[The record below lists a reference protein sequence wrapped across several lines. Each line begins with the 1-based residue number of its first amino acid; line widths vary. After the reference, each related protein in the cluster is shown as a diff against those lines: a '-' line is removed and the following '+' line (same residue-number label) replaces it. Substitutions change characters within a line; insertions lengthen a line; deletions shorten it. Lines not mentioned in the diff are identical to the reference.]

1 MHKDFIKKYKES
13 IFSIPK
19 NDFTAFK
26 KKALE
31 LFHFQSK
38 YNPIYKEY
46 IEKLNV
52 NPAEI
57 KSIYEIPFL
66 PIRFFKSHNVQVEG
80 VKTNQIFTSSG
91 TGNQNERSKHAIS
104 DLHFYEISSQF
115 IFEEIYAAYGKLNDF
130 QIFALLPSYLERDG
144 SSLIYMVDYFLKNAQ
159 PNSNY
164 FLYDY
169 EKLKTELEKAVITN
183 PTKPVLLLGVT
194 FALLD
199 FADFL
204 NENYP
209 NYQLPKTKQF
219 DDLEKK
225 NVKNE
230 IIVMETGG
238 MKGRKKE
245 MVREEVHQI
254 LKTAFR
260 VSAIDSEYGMTELLS
275 QGYAIKNTEKNNIDK
290 NGKSNQELNTEIW
303 FQTPSYLKIIIR
315 DTNDPFDLKNFEN
328 NESNINLSEIQSGA
342 INVIDLANV
351 ESCGFIETQDLGKI
365 NQKGEFQVLGRF
377 DYSDVRGCNLLVL

>member
-1 MHKDFIKKYKES
+1 MHENFIKKYKES

-19 NDFTAFK
+19 NDFEAFEN
-26 KKALE
+26 KALE
-31 LFHFQSK
+31 LFYFQSE
-38 YNPIYKEY
+38 YNPVYKQY
-46 IEKLNV
+46 IEKLNI
-52 NPAEI
+52 NPSEI
-57 KSIYEIPFL
+57 NSIYKIPFL
-66 PIRFFKSHNVQVEG
+66 PIRFFKSHTVQIEG

-91 TGNQNERSKHAIS
+91 TTDLTQRSKHAIS
-104 DLHFYEISSQF
+104 DLHFYEKSSQF
-115 IFEEIYAAYGKLNDF
+115 IFEELYKEYGQLSDF

-169 EKLKTELEKAVITN
+169 EKLKNELEKASITN
-183 PTKPVLLLGVT
+183 PTKPILLLGVT

-204 NENYP
+204 KEKYP
-209 NYQLPKTKQF
+209 NYCLPKTKRF
-219 DDLEKK
+219 ESLEPTLTK
-225 NVKNE
+225 KNE

-245 MVREEVHQI
+245 MVREEVHHI
-254 LKTAFR
+254 LKTAFG

-275 QGYAIKNTEKNNIDK
+275 QGYAIKNLEKNNLDD
-290 NGKSNQELNTEIW
+290 NEIW

-315 DTNDPFDLKNFEN
+315 DTNDPFELKNIEN
-328 NESNINLSEIQSGA
+328 ESEIQSGA

-351 ESCGFIETQDLGKI
+351 ESCAFIETQDLGKI
-365 NQKGEFQVLGRF
+365 NAKGEFQVLGRF
-377 DYSDVRGCNLLVL
+377 DYSDVRGCNLLIL

>member
-1 MHKDFIKKYKES
+1 MDENFIKKYKES

-19 NDFTAFK
+19 NDFEAFEN
-26 KKALE
+26 KALE
-31 LFHFQSK
+31 LFYFQSE
-38 YNPIYKEY
+38 YNPVYKQY
-46 IEKLNV
+46 IEKLNI
-52 NPAEI
+52 NKSDI
-57 KSIYEIPFL
+57 NSIYKIPFL
-66 PIRFFKSHNVQVEG
+66 PIRFFKSHTVQIEG

-91 TGNQNERSKHAIS
+91 TTDLTQRSKHALS
-104 DLHFYEISSQF
+104 DLHFYEKSSQF
-115 IFEEIYAAYGKLNDF
+115 IFEELYKEYGQLSDF

-169 EKLKTELEKAVITN
+169 EKLKNELEKATITN
-183 PTKPVLLLGVT
+183 PTKPILLLGVT

-204 NENYP
+204 KEKYP
-209 NYQLPKTKQF
+209 NYRLPKTKQF
-219 DDLEKK
+219 ESLETTLTK
-225 NVKNE
+225 KNE

-245 MVREEVHQI
+245 MVREEVHHI
-254 LKTAFR
+254 LKTAFG

-275 QGYAIKNTEKNNIDK
+275 QGYAIKNLEKNNLD
-290 NGKSNQELNTEIW
+290 NNEIW

-315 DTNDPFDLKNFEN
+315 DTNDPFELKNIEN
-328 NESNINLSEIQSGA
+328 ESEIQSGA
-342 INVIDLANV
+342 VNVIDLANV
-351 ESCGFIETQDLGKI
+351 ESCAFIETQDLGKI
-365 NQKGEFQVLGRF
+365 NSKGEFQVLGRF
-377 DYSDVRGCNLLVL
+377 DYSDVRGCNLLIL

>member
-1 MHKDFIKKYKES
+1 MHENFIKKYKES

-19 NDFTAFK
+19 NDFKAFE

-31 LFHFQSK
+31 LFYFQSK
-38 YNPIYKEY
+38 YNPVYKKY
-46 IEKLNV
+46 IEKLNI
-52 NPAEI
+52 NPSEI
-57 KSIYEIPFL
+57 NSIYKIPFL
-66 PIRFFKSHNVQVEG
+66 PIRFFKSHNVQIEG
-80 VKTNQIFTSSG
+80 VKTTQIFTSSG
-91 TGNQNERSKHAIS
+91 TTNMTQRSKHAIS
-104 DLHFYEISSQF
+104 DLHFYEKSSQF
-115 IFEEIYAAYGKLNDF
+115 IFEELYQEYGKLSDF

-169 EKLKTELEKAVITN
+169 DKLKDELEKAVITN
-183 PTKPVLLLGVT
+183 PTKPILLLGVT

-204 NENYP
+204 KENYP
-209 NYQLPKTKQF
+209 NYELPKTKQF
-219 DDLEKK
+219 DDLAGKS
-225 NVKNE
+225 NLKNE

-254 LKTAFR
+254 LKNTFG

-275 QGYAIKNTEKNNIDK
+275 QGYAIKN
-290 NGKSNQELNTEIW
+290 
-303 FQTPSYLKIIIR
+303 
-315 DTNDPFDLKNFEN
+315 
-328 NESNINLSEIQSGA
+328 
-342 INVIDLANV
+342 
-351 ESCGFIETQDLGKI
+351 
-365 NQKGEFQVLGRF
+365 
-377 DYSDVRGCNLLVL
+377 

>member
-1 MHKDFIKKYKES
+1 MQENFIKKYKES

-19 NDFTAFK
+19 NDFEAFE

-31 LFHFQSK
+31 LFYFQSK
-38 YNPIYKEY
+38 YNPVYKEY
-46 IEKLNV
+46 LEKLN
-52 NPAEI
+52 I
-57 KSIYEIPFL
+57 DSSKIDLITSIYDIPFL
-66 PIRFFKSHNVQVEG
+66 PIRFFKSQNIQIEG

-91 TGNQNERSKHAIS
+91 TSDQTNRSKHAIS
-104 DLHFYEISSQF
+104 DLNFYEKSSQF
-115 IFEEIYAAYGKLNDF
+115 IFEELYKEYGNLNDF

-144 SSLIYMVDYFLKNAQ
+144 SSLIYMVDYFLQHAQ

-169 EKLKTELEKAVITN
+169 EKLKNELEKASITN
-183 PTKPVLLLGVT
+183 PTKPILLLGVT

-204 NENYP
+204 KEKYP
-209 NYQLPKTKQF
+209 NYSLPKTQQF
-219 DDLEKK
+219 ENLGEKR
-225 NVKNE
+225 NIKNE

-245 MVREEVHQI
+245 MVRQEVHSI
-254 LKTAFR
+254 LKDAFG

-275 QGYAIKNTEKNNIDK
+275 QGYALKNTEQNNLDK
-290 NGKSNQELNTEIW
+290 NENTEIW

-315 DTNDPFDLKNFEN
+315 DTNDPFDLKNTEELDN
-328 NESNINLSEIQSGA
+328 GNKSEIQSGA
-342 INVIDLANV
+342 INVIDLANI
-351 ESCGFIETQDLGKI
+351 ESCAFIETQDLGKI
-365 NQKGEFQVLGRF
+365 NAKGEFQVLGRF
-377 DYSDVRGCNLLVL
+377 DYSDVRGCNLLVI

>member
-1 MHKDFIKKYKES
+1 MHENFIKNYKES

-19 NDFTAFK
+19 SNSKAFEQ
-26 KKALE
+26 KALE
-31 LFHFQSK
+31 LFRFQSK
-38 YNPIYKEY
+38 YNSVYKKY
-46 IEKLNV
+46 IEKLNIDV
-52 NPAEI
+52 LEVD
-57 KSIYEIPFL
+57 SIYKIPFL
-66 PIRFFKSHNVQVEG
+66 PIRFFKSHTIQVED
-80 VKTNQIFTSSG
+80 VKTNQVFTSSG
-91 TGNQNERSKHAIS
+91 TTDITQRSRHAIS
-104 DLHFYEISSQF
+104 DLGFYEKSSQF
-115 IFEEIYAAYGKLNDF
+115 IFEELYKEYGKLSDF

-169 EKLKTELEKAVITN
+169 EKLKNELEKATSKN
-183 PTKPVLLLGVT
+183 PKQPILLLGVT

-204 NENYP
+204 KENYP
-209 NYQLPKTKQF
+209 NYSLPKTKQF
-219 DDLEKK
+219 EGK
-225 NVKNE
+225 NSVRNE

-254 LKTAFR
+254 LKTAFG

-275 QGYAIKNTEKNNIDK
+275 QGYAIKNTEKSNLDVDK
-290 NGKSNQELNTEIW
+290 NEIW
-303 FQTPSYLKIIIR
+303 FQTPSYLKIIVR
-315 DTNDPFDLKNFEN
+315 DTNDPFDLKNIEGN
-328 NESNINLSEIQSGA
+328 TIQSGA

-351 ESCGFIETQDLGKI
+351 ESCAFIETQDLGKI
-365 NQKGEFQVLGRF
+365 NSKEEFQVLGRF

>member
-1 MHKDFIKKYKES
+1 MHENFIKKYKES

-19 NDFTAFK
+19 NDFKAFE

-31 LFHFQSK
+31 LFYFQSK
-38 YNPIYKEY
+38 YNPVYKKY
-46 IEKLNV
+46 IEKLNI
-52 NPAEI
+52 NPSEI
-57 KSIYEIPFL
+57 NSIYKIPFL
-66 PIRFFKSHNVQVEG
+66 PIRFFKSHNVQIEG
-80 VKTNQIFTSSG
+80 VKTTQIFTSSG
-91 TGNQNERSKHAIS
+91 TTNMTQRSKHAIS
-104 DLHFYEISSQF
+104 DLHFYEKSSQF
-115 IFEEIYAAYGKLNDF
+115 IFEELYQEYGKLSDF

-144 SSLIYMVDYFLKNAQ
+144 SSLIYMVYYFLKNAQ

-169 EKLKTELEKAVITN
+169 EKLKDELEKAVITN
-183 PTKPVLLLGVT
+183 PTKPILLLGVT

-204 NENYP
+204 KENYP
-209 NYQLPKTKQF
+209 NYELPKTKQF
-219 DDLEKK
+219 DDLAGKS
-225 NVKNE
+225 NLKNE

-254 LKTAFR
+254 LKNTFG

-275 QGYAIKNTEKNNIDK
+275 QGYAIKNLEKNNLEK
-290 NGKSNQELNTEIW
+290 NEIW

-315 DTNDPFDLKNFEN
+315 DTNDPFDLKNLEN
-328 NESNINLSEIQSGA
+328 KSDNFDIQSGA

-351 ESCGFIETQDLGKI
+351 ESCAFIETQDLGKI
-365 NQKGEFQVLGRF
+365 NAKGEFQVLGRF

>member
-1 MHKDFIKKYKES
+1 MHENFIKKYKES
-13 IFSIPK
+13 IFSISK
-19 NDFTAFK
+19 NDFKSFE

-31 LFHFQSK
+31 LFYFQSK
-38 YNPIYKEY
+38 YNPVYKEY
-46 IEKLNV
+46 IEKLNI
-52 NPAEI
+52 NPLEI
-57 KSIYEIPFL
+57 NSIYKIPFL
-66 PIRFFKSHNVQVEG
+66 PIRFFKSHTIQVEG

-91 TGNQNERSKHAIS
+91 TTDLAQRSKHAIS
-104 DLHFYEISSQF
+104 DLHFYEKSSQF
-115 IFEEIYAAYGKLNDF
+115 IFEEIYKEYGKLSDF

-159 PNSNY
+159 SNSDY

-169 EKLKTELEKAVITN
+169 EKLKTELEKSVITN
-183 PTKPVLLLGVT
+183 PTKPILLLGVT

-204 NENYP
+204 KENYP
-209 NYQLPKTKQF
+209 NYSLPTTKQF
-219 DDLEKK
+219 EDLGRKS
-225 NVKNE
+225 NLKNE

-254 LKTAFR
+254 LKDAFG
-260 VSAIDSEYGMTELLS
+260 VSFIDSEYGMTELLS
-275 QGYAIKNTEKNNIDK
+275 QGYAIKKTEENYLDK
-290 NGKSNQELNTEIW
+290 NDEEINTEIW

-315 DTNDPFDLKNFEN
+315 DTNDPFDLKNVELNVNKRIDN
-328 NESNINLSEIQSGA
+328 NTIQSGA

-351 ESCGFIETQDLGKI
+351 ESCAFIETQDLGKI

-377 DYSDVRGCNLLVL
+377 DYSDVRGCNLLIL

>member
-1 MHKDFIKKYKES
+1 MHENFIKKYKES

-19 NDFTAFK
+19 NDFKAFE

-31 LFHFQSK
+31 LFYFQSK
-38 YNPIYKEY
+38 YNPVYKKY
-46 IEKLNV
+46 IEKLNI
-52 NPAEI
+52 NPSEI
-57 KSIYEIPFL
+57 NSIYKIPFL
-66 PIRFFKSHNVQVEG
+66 PIRFFKSHNVQIEG
-80 VKTNQIFTSSG
+80 VKTTQIFTSSG
-91 TGNQNERSKHAIS
+91 TTNMTQRSKHAIS
-104 DLHFYEISSQF
+104 DLHFYEKSSQF
-115 IFEEIYAAYGKLNDF
+115 IFEELYQEYGKLSDF

-169 EKLKTELEKAVITN
+169 EKLKDELEKAVITN
-183 PTKPVLLLGVT
+183 PTKPILLLGVT

-204 NENYP
+204 KENYP
-209 NYQLPKTKQF
+209 NYELPKTKQF
-219 DDLEKK
+219 DDLAGKSK
-225 NVKNE
+225 LKNE

-254 LKTAFR
+254 LKNTFG

-275 QGYAIKNTEKNNIDK
+275 QGYAIKNLEKNNLEK
-290 NGKSNQELNTEIW
+290 NEIW

-315 DTNDPFDLKNFEN
+315 DTNDPFDLKNLEN
-328 NESNINLSEIQSGA
+328 KSDNFDIQSGA

-351 ESCGFIETQDLGKI
+351 ESCAFIETQDLGKI
-365 NQKGEFQVLGRF
+365 NAKGEFQVLGRF

>member
-1 MHKDFIKKYKES
+1 MHQNFIANYKES
-13 IFSIPK
+13 ISSLPK
-19 NDFTAFK
+19 NDFKVFE

-31 LFHFQSK
+31 LFYFQSK
-38 YNPIYKEY
+38 YNPVYNEY
-46 IEKLNV
+46 IEKLNI
-52 NPAEI
+52 NSLEI
-57 KSIYEIPFL
+57 SSIYDIPFL
-66 PIRFFKSHNVQVEG
+66 PIRFFKSHNVQIEG
-80 VKTNQIFTSSG
+80 VKTSQIFTSSG
-91 TGNQNERSKHAIS
+91 TTDQTQRSKHAIS
-104 DLHFYEISSQF
+104 DLHFYEKSSQF
-115 IFEEIYAAYGKLNDF
+115 IFEEIYKEYGKLSDF

-159 PNSNY
+159 ANSNY

-169 EKLKTELEKAVITN
+169 EKLKNELEKATLIN
-183 PTKPVLLLGVT
+183 PTKPILLLGVT

-209 NYQLPKTKQF
+209 NYSLPKTKQF
-219 DDLEKK
+219 EK
-225 NVKNE
+225 NTIKNE

-245 MVREEVHQI
+245 MVREEVHQV
-254 LKTAFR
+254 LKNAFG

-275 QGYAIKNTEKNNIDK
+275 QGYALKNIE
-290 NGKSNQELNTEIW
+290 EENTEIW
-303 FQTPSYLKIIIR
+303 FQTPSYLKVIIR
-315 DTNDPFDLKNFEN
+315 DTNDPFDLKNIEYLDN
-328 NESNINLSEIQSGA
+328 NKNNSEIQSGA

-351 ESCGFIETQDLGKI
+351 ESCAFIETQDLGKI

>member
-1 MHKDFIKKYKES
+1 MHENFIKKYKES

-19 NDFTAFK
+19 NDFEAFEN
-26 KKALE
+26 KALE
-31 LFHFQSK
+31 LFYFQSE
-38 YNPIYKEY
+38 YNPVYKQY
-46 IEKLNV
+46 IEKLNI
-52 NPAEI
+52 NPSEI
-57 KSIYEIPFL
+57 NSIYKIPFL
-66 PIRFFKSHNVQVEG
+66 PIRFFKSHTVQIEG

-91 TGNQNERSKHAIS
+91 ITDLTQRSKHAIS
-104 DLHFYEISSQF
+104 DLHFYEKSSQF
-115 IFEEIYAAYGKLNDF
+115 IFEELYKEYGQLSDF

-169 EKLKTELEKAVITN
+169 EKLKNELEKATITN
-183 PTKPVLLLGVT
+183 PTKPILLLGVT

-204 NENYP
+204 KEKYP
-209 NYQLPKTKQF
+209 NYCLPKTKRF
-219 DDLEKK
+219 ESLEPTLTK
-225 NVKNE
+225 KNE

-245 MVREEVHQI
+245 MVREEVHHI
-254 LKTAFR
+254 LKTAFG

-275 QGYAIKNTEKNNIDK
+275 QGYAIKNLEKNNLDD
-290 NGKSNQELNTEIW
+290 NEIW

-315 DTNDPFDLKNFEN
+315 DTNDPFELKNIEN
-328 NESNINLSEIQSGA
+328 ESEIQSGA

-351 ESCGFIETQDLGKI
+351 ESCAFIETQDLGKI
-365 NQKGEFQVLGRF
+365 NAKGEFQVLGRF
-377 DYSDVRGCNLLVL
+377 DYSDVRGCNLLIL

>member
-1 MHKDFIKKYKES
+1 MHENFIKKYKDS

-19 NDFTAFK
+19 NDFKSFE

-31 LFHFQSK
+31 LFYFQSK
-38 YNPIYKEY
+38 HNPVYKEY
-46 IEKLNV
+46 IEKLNI
-52 NPAEI
+52 NPLEI
-57 KSIYEIPFL
+57 NSIYKIPFL
-66 PIRFFKSHNVQVEG
+66 PIRFFKSHVIQIEG

-91 TGNQNERSKHAIS
+91 TTDQTQRSKHAIS
-104 DLHFYEISSQF
+104 DLHFYEKSSQF
-115 IFEEIYAAYGKLNDF
+115 IFEELYQEYGNLSDF

-144 SSLIYMVDYFLKNAQ
+144 SSLIYMVDYFLKNAET
-159 PNSNY
+159 NSNY

-169 EKLKTELEKAVITN
+169 EKLKNELEKAVLTN
-183 PTKPVLLLGVT
+183 PTKPILLLGVT

-204 NENYP
+204 KENYP
-209 NYQLPKTKQF
+209 NYSLPKTKQF
-219 DDLEKK
+219 ENNNL
-225 NVKNE
+225 KNE

-254 LKTAFR
+254 LKDAFG
-260 VSAIDSEYGMTELLS
+260 VSSIDSEYGMTELLS
-275 QGYAIKNTEKNNIDK
+275 QGYAIKNTEENYLDK
-290 NGKSNQELNTEIW
+290 NEIW

-315 DTNDPFDLKNFEN
+315 DTNDPFDLKNT
-328 NESNINLSEIQSGA
+328 ESLNKSEIQSGA

-351 ESCGFIETQDLGKI
+351 ESCAFIETQDLGKI

>member
-1 MHKDFIKKYKES
+1 MHQNFIANYKES
-13 IFSIPK
+13 IFSLPK
-19 NDFTAFK
+19 NDFKGFE

-31 LFHFQSK
+31 LFYFQSK
-38 YNPIYKEY
+38 YNPVYKEY
-46 IEKLNV
+46 IEKLNI
-52 NPAEI
+52 NPVEI
-57 KSIYEIPFL
+57 NSIYDIPFL
-66 PIRFFKSHNVQVEG
+66 PIRFFKSHNVQIEG
-80 VKTNQIFTSSG
+80 IKTNQIFTSSG
-91 TGNQNERSKHAIS
+91 TTDQTQRSKHAIS
-104 DLHFYEISSQF
+104 DLNFYEKSSQF
-115 IFEEIYAAYGKLNDF
+115 IFEEIYKEYGKLSDF

-144 SSLIYMVDYFLKNAQ
+144 SSLIYMVDYFLQNAES
-159 PNSNY
+159 NSNY

-169 EKLKTELEKAVITN
+169 EKLKNELEKAVLTN

-204 NENYP
+204 TSTYP
-209 NYQLPKTKQF
+209 NYSLPKTWQF
-219 DDLEKK
+219 EENTIKS

-254 LKTAFR
+254 LKNAFG

-275 QGYAIKNTEKNNIDK
+275 QGYALKNTE
-290 NGKSNQELNTEIW
+290 EENTETW
-303 FQTPSYLKIIIR
+303 FQTPSYLKIIMR
-315 DTNDPFDLKNFEN
+315 DTNDPFDLKKIENKSDNFEN
-328 NESNINLSEIQSGA
+328 QSGA
-342 INVIDLANV
+342 INVIDLANI
-351 ESCGFIETQDLGKI
+351 ESCAFIETQDLGKI
-365 NQKGEFQVLGRF
+365 NPKGEFQVLGRF

>member
-1 MHKDFIKKYKES
+1 MQENFIKKYKES

-19 NDFTAFK
+19 NDFEAFE

-31 LFHFQSK
+31 LFYFQSK
-38 YNPIYKEY
+38 YNPVYKEY
-46 IEKLNV
+46 LEKLN
-52 NPAEI
+52 I
-57 KSIYEIPFL
+57 DSSKIDLITSIYDIPFL
-66 PIRFFKSHNVQVEG
+66 PIRFFKSQNIQIEG

-91 TGNQNERSKHAIS
+91 TSDQTNRSKHAIS
-104 DLHFYEISSQF
+104 DLNFYEKSSQF
-115 IFEEIYAAYGKLNDF
+115 IFEELYKEYGNLNDF

-144 SSLIYMVDYFLKNAQ
+144 SSLIYMVDYFLQHAQ

-169 EKLKTELEKAVITN
+169 EKLKNELEKASITN
-183 PTKPVLLLGVT
+183 PTKPILLLGVT

-204 NENYP
+204 KEKYP
-209 NYQLPKTKQF
+209 NYSLPKTQQF
-219 DDLEKK
+219 ENLGEKR
-225 NVKNE
+225 NIKNE

-245 MVREEVHQI
+245 MVRQEVHSI
-254 LKTAFR
+254 LKDAFG

-275 QGYAIKNTEKNNIDK
+275 QGYALKNTEQNNLDK
-290 NGKSNQELNTEIW
+290 NENTEIW

-315 DTNDPFDLKNFEN
+315 DTNDPFDLKNIKELDN
-328 NESNINLSEIQSGA
+328 GNKSEIQSGA
-342 INVIDLANV
+342 INVIDLANI
-351 ESCGFIETQDLGKI
+351 ESCAFIETQDLGKI
-365 NQKGEFQVLGRF
+365 NAKGEFQVLGRF
-377 DYSDVRGCNLLVL
+377 DYSDVRGCNLLVI

>member
-1 MHKDFIKKYKES
+1 MHQNFIKNYKES

-19 NDFTAFK
+19 NDFKAFET
-26 KKALE
+26 KALE
-31 LFHFQSK
+31 LFYFQSN
-38 YNPIYKEY
+38 YNPVYKEY
-46 IEKLNV
+46 LEKLNIDSAKI
-52 NPAEI
+52 N
-57 KSIYEIPFL
+57 SIYKIPFL
-66 PIRFFKSHNVQVEG
+66 PIRFFKSHNVQVEN
-80 VKTNQIFTSSG
+80 VQTNQIFTSSG
-91 TGNQNERSKHAIS
+91 TTDQTQRSKHSIS
-104 DLHFYEISSQF
+104 DLHFYEKSSQF
-115 IFEEIYAAYGKLNDF
+115 IFEELYKEYGKLSDF

-169 EKLKTELEKAVITN
+169 EKLKTELEKATQTN
-183 PTKPVLLLGVT
+183 PTKPILLLGVT

-204 NENYP
+204 TENYP
-209 NYQLPKTKQF
+209 NYKLPKTKQF
-219 DDLEKK
+219 VDLGEESNK
-225 NVKNE
+225 NNTIKNE

-245 MVREEVHQI
+245 MVREEVHQV
-254 LKTAFR
+254 LKTAFG

-275 QGYAIKNTEKNNIDK
+275 QGYALKNTDQNYLKDNN
-290 NGKSNQELNTEIW
+290 ENTGIW

-315 DTNDPFDLKNFEN
+315 DTNDPFDLKNTE
-328 NESNINLSEIQSGA
+328 NINKSEIQSGA

-351 ESCGFIETQDLGKI
+351 ESCGFIETQDLGKM

>member
-1 MHKDFIKKYKES
+1 MHQNFIKNYKEN
-13 IFSIPK
+13 IFSISK
-19 NDFTAFK
+19 NDFKAFE

-31 LFHFQSK
+31 LFYFQSK
-38 YNPIYKEY
+38 YNLVYKEY
-46 IEKLNV
+46 IENLNIDSSQI
-52 NPAEI
+52 N
-57 KSIYEIPFL
+57 SIYKIPFL
-66 PIRFFKSHNVQVEG
+66 PIRFFKSHNVQIEG

-91 TGNQNERSKHAIS
+91 TTDQTQRSKHAIS
-104 DLHFYEISSQF
+104 DLHFYEKSSQF
-115 IFEEIYAAYGKLNDF
+115 IFEEMYKEYGKLSDF

-169 EKLKTELEKAVITN
+169 EKLKTELEKATLTN
-183 PTKPVLLLGVT
+183 PTKPILLLGVT

-204 NENYP
+204 IKNYP
-209 NYQLPKTKQF
+209 NYKLPQTKQF
-219 DDLEKK
+219 DNLGMDNKK
-225 NVKNE
+225 NTIKNE

-245 MVREEVHQI
+245 MVREEVHHV
-254 LKTAFR
+254 LKTAFG

-275 QGYAIKNTEKNNIDK
+275 QGYAIKNTEQNN
-290 NGKSNQELNTEIW
+290 NEHTEIW

-315 DTNDPFDLKNFEN
+315 DTNDPFDLKNREELN
-328 NESNINLSEIQSGA
+328 NNVDNLTVQSGA
-342 INVIDLANV
+342 INVIDLANI
-351 ESCGFIETQDLGKI
+351 ESCAFIETQDLGKI
-365 NQKGEFQVLGRF
+365 NQNGEFQVLGRF

>member
-1 MHKDFIKKYKES
+1 MHENFIKNYKEN

-19 NDFTAFK
+19 NDFKAFETQ
-26 KKALE
+26 ALE
-31 LFHFQSK
+31 LFYFQSK
-38 YNPIYKEY
+38 HNPVYKQY
-46 IEKLNV
+46 LEKLNIDYSKA
-52 NPAEI
+52 NSI
-57 KSIYEIPFL
+57 KSIYDIPFL
-66 PIRFFKSHNVQVEG
+66 PIRFFKSHNVQIEG
-80 VKTNQIFTSSG
+80 VNTNQIFTSSG
-91 TGNQNERSKHAIS
+91 TSDQTQRSKHAIS
-104 DLHFYEISSQF
+104 DLHFYEKSSQF
-115 IFEEIYAAYGKLNDF
+115 IFEEIYKEYGKLSDF

-169 EKLKTELEKAVITN
+169 EKLKNELEKAVVTN

-204 NENYP
+204 KEKYP
-209 NYQLPKTKQF
+209 NYSLPKTKQF
-219 DDLEKK
+219 DNNNL
-225 NVKNE
+225 KNE

-254 LKTAFR
+254 LKNAFG

-275 QGYAIKNTEKNNIDK
+275 QGYAIKNTEKSNLDK
-290 NGKSNQELNTEIW
+290 NENTEIW

-315 DTNDPFDLKNFEN
+315 DTNDPFDLKNKNDFVN
-328 NESNINLSEIQSGA
+328 KSEIQSGA

-351 ESCGFIETQDLGKI
+351 ESCAFIETQDLGKI
-365 NQKGEFQVLGRF
+365 NQNGEFQVLGRF

>member
-1 MHKDFIKKYKES
+1 MHENFIRKYKES
-13 IFSIPK
+13 IFAIPK
-19 NDFTAFK
+19 NDFKAFE

-31 LFHFQSK
+31 LFYFQSK
-38 YNPIYKEY
+38 YNLVYKEY
-46 IEKLNV
+46 IEKLNIDSSKI
-52 NPAEI
+52 N
-57 KSIYEIPFL
+57 SIYKIPFL
-66 PIRFFKSHNVQVEG
+66 PIRFFKSHTIQVEG
-80 VKTNQIFTSSG
+80 VKTSQIFTSSG
-91 TGNQNERSKHAIS
+91 TTDQAQRSKHAIS
-104 DLHFYEISSQF
+104 DLHFYEKSSQF
-115 IFEEIYAAYGKLNDF
+115 IFEELYQEYGKLSDF

-144 SSLIYMVDYFLKNAQ
+144 SSLIYMVDYFLQHAQ

-169 EKLKTELEKAVITN
+169 EKLKEELEKATLTN

-204 NENYP
+204 KENYP
-209 NYQLPKTKQF
+209 NYKLPKTKQF
-219 DDLEKK
+219 EDFGGKTNL
-225 NVKNE
+225 KNE

-254 LKTAFR
+254 LKNAFG
-260 VSAIDSEYGMTELLS
+260 VSSIDSEYGMTELLS
-275 QGYAIKNTEKNNIDK
+275 QGYAIKNTEGNNLDKNNEEI
-290 NGKSNQELNTEIW
+290 NTEIW

-315 DTNDPFDLKNFEN
+315 DTNNPFDLKNIE
-328 NESNINLSEIQSGA
+328 ENINKNADNFVIQSGA

-351 ESCGFIETQDLGKI
+351 ESCAFIETQDLGKI
-365 NQKGEFQVLGRF
+365 NQKGEFQVLWRF